1 MKLLLFIISL
11 IFLPGKPE
19 NSCIAIK
26 TGEFTN
32 KTKDTII
39 TRTKEY
45 QTEICKN
52 EGTNWKW
59 KLHWIDDCK
68 YHMVLEKDYSTNPSK
83 VFMIEDTITIKFIN
97 VENKKYDWEATY
109 KGRSFKGFN
118 YIL

>member
-1 MKLLLFIISL
+1 MKLFLLIVSL
-11 IFLPGKPE
+11 IFCPSNKDDGCT
-19 NSCIAIK
+19 SIK
-26 TGEFTN
+26 TGKFTN

-39 TRTKEY
+39 TRTIEY

-52 EGTNWKW
+52 EETNWKW

-68 YHMVLEKDYSTNPSK
+68 YYMVLEKDYSTNPSK
-83 VFMIEDTITIKFIN
+83 IFMIGDTITIKLTT
-97 VENKKYDWEATY
+97 VNKEKYDWEATY